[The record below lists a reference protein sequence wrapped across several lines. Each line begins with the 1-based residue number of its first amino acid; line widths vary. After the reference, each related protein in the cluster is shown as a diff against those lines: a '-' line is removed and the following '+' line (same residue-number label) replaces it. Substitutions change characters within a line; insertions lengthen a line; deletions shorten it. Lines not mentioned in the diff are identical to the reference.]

1 MAAAAFLTRLASR
14 YNAISTARPFTTTA
28 VMGFTIASIGDVGCQ
43 LLVEGPGQHAYDARR
58 TLDMGTIR
66 AVVLAPLLQVYF
78 PFLSWLVPGKG
89 LHRVLLRVCAD
100 QAIGAP
106 LTICLT
112 LAAASVLKGR
122 PEDVLPR
129 ITDQAWPA
137 WKNGASYWP
146 FVHTL
151 NFSFVP
157 LPHQPLVAHVMSVP
171 WNAMLS
177 YRSNK
182 ALGSE
187 GGAEAAAHATAA
199 QGGKTAAAAAAA
211 AAAAGTAPGP
221 APAEAAATP
230 AS

>member
-14 YNAISTARPFTTTA
+14 YNAIATARPFATTA

-43 LLVEGPGQHAYDARR
+43 LLVEGPAGHAYDARR

-112 LAAASVLKGR
+112 LAAACVLKGR

-182 ALGSE
+182 ALGD
-187 GGAEAAAHATAA
+187 A
-199 QGGKTAAAAAAA
+199 TAAAAAHEPAPSETAA
-211 AAAAGTAPGP
+211 AAS
-221 APAEAAATP
+221 ATP